1 VKWIAVV
8 YPTSLDECR
17 RACRSVILNTVL
29 FFQLYLMFQR
39 LLFAVAGVCIGSAT
53 LSAFDEHWRIP
64 DPSPAI
70 SSEHDEVLNGV
81 RLYYRVAGASD
92 QTPVVFLHGG
102 PGYNSHSFATL
113 AGPRLENDLKMI
125 YFDQRGSGRSERP
138 WTQAYS
144 IDILVQDIEAL
155 RQRLGAPRIALI
167 GHSFGGTLALEYAAR
182 YPEHVSRIVF
192 VDGLSDGP
200 ASIRS
205 WRGRLGK
212 FKPEAAKTA
221 PVSGTN
227 PSDSDRVCAEA
238 KANMNFVNQTTGKD
252 GKAFFDSMQFVD
264 QEIRKKQ
271 DAIDEKSG
279 LKNTGELSNALF
291 SGGLAC
297 YRFTQHSR
305 LTMPVLVIGGRHD
318 GAIGMQPM
326 RELAAKLP
334 HATLSEYE
342 QSAHF
347 PYLEEPDRF
356 AAEVIGFLAEGR
368 SGQRDQDIRKN

>member
-1 VKWIAVV
+1 MVQ
-8 YPTSLDECR
+8 R
-17 RACRSVILNTVL
+17 FVL
-29 FFQLYLMFQR
+29 
-39 LLFAVAGVCIGSAT
+39 AVAVFCVGLSLTQASS
-53 LSAFDEHWRIP
+53 LSA
-64 DPSPAI
+64 SG
-70 SSEHDEVLNGV
+70 EHDEVLNGV

-92 QTPVVFLHGG
+92 RTPVLFLHGG
-102 PGYNSHSFATL
+102 PGYNSYSFATL
-113 AGPRLENDLKMI
+113 AGPRLEKDLNMI

-144 IDILVQDIEAL
+144 TDILVQDIEAL
-155 RQRLGAPRIALI
+155 RQRLGTQRIALL

-205 WRGRLGK
+205 WRERLEK
-212 FKPEAAKTA
+212 VKPEASKAA
-221 PVSGTN
+221 PVSGDN
-227 PSDSDRVCAEA
+227 PSDTDRVCAET
-238 KANMNFVNQTTGKD
+238 KANMTFVNLSTGKD

-271 DAIDEKSG
+271 DAVDEKSG

-318 GAIGMQPM
+318 GAIGMAPL

-356 AAEVIGFLAEGR
+356 ATEVIGFLAEAK
-368 SGQRDQDIRKN
+368 SGASDQRDQNNRKN

>member
-1 VKWIAVV
+1 
-8 YPTSLDECR
+8 
-17 RACRSVILNTVL
+17 
-29 FFQLYLMFQR
+29 M
-39 LLFAVAGVCIGSAT
+39 
-53 LSAFDEHWRIP
+53 
-64 DPSPAI
+64 
-70 SSEHDEVLNGV
+70 LNGV

-92 QTPVVFLHGG
+92 RTPVVFLHGG
-102 PGYNSHSFATL
+102 PGYNSYSFATV
-113 AGPRLENDLKMI
+113 AGPRLEKDLRMI

-144 IDILVQDIEAL
+144 MDILVQDIEAL
-155 RQRLGAPRIALI
+155 RQRLGTQRIALI
-167 GHSFGGTLALEYAAR
+167 GHSFGGTLALEYAAQ

-205 WRGRLGK
+205 WRERLEK
-212 FKPEAAKTA
+212 FKPEASKAA
-221 PVSGTN
+221 PVSGPD

-238 KANMNFVNQTTGKD
+238 KANMTFVNQSTGKD

-264 QEIRKKQ
+264 QKIRKKQ

-318 GAIGMQPM
+318 GAIGMEPL

-334 HATLSEYE
+334 HARLSEYE

-356 AAEVIGFLAEGR
+356 STEVIGFLAEEK
-368 SGQRDQDIRKN
+368 SGDSDQRDQDNRRN